1 MSSAN
6 NDLFYSRLPVNEIS
20 LSELLAEE
28 HLFYKIPSNWHVVI
42 TDVKNST
49 KAIEQGVHETV
60 NLLATGS
67 IVAVLNIAHKAN
79 ISIPFFF
86 GGDGASFIL
95 PTSILEPVL
104 QALSLYRENTTDNFN
119 LELRVGTVP
128 VADIYQAGHLLQ
140 VSKLRSTQLFVI
152 PIVLGDGLAY
162 AEKIIKGEDYKL
174 LQVNKGPKEL
184 DLTGMQCRW
193 DKIKPPQNFDEVVS
207 LLVVVRNNDQQVVVF
222 KKVIDLL
229 DTIYGEPERRK
240 PISIPMLKL
249 KATIEKIG
257 LEMRTRFGGRMKPVY
272 LFSNWIKMLL
282 GDFYFRTSK
291 GKEYLQQLVALSD
304 TLVIDGKVNTVISGT
319 AMQREKLQAA
329 LNQMEQ
335 NGEINY
341 GLYVSRESVMS
352 CYVRNLNEEHIHF
365 VDGAEGGY
373 TKAAGMLKR
382 KYNLS
387 IS

>member
-1 MSSAN
+1 MSPAN
-6 NDLFYSRLPVNEIS
+6 NDLFYSRLPINEIP

-28 HLFYKIPSNWHVVI
+28 HLFYKIPSDWHVVI

-67 IVAVLNIAHKAN
+67 IVAVLNIAYKKH

-95 PTSILEPVL
+95 PPSIVDPVL
-104 QALSLYRENTTDNFN
+104 QALSTYRENTTDNFN

-128 VADIYQAGHLLQ
+128 VADIYQAGHLLRI
-140 VSKLRSTQLFVI
+140 SKLRSTQLFII

-162 AEKIIKGEDYKL
+162 AEKIIKGEDYQL
-174 LQVNKGPKEL
+174 LQVNKGQEEL
-184 DLTGMQCRW
+184 DLNGMQCRW
-193 DKIKPPQNFDEVVS
+193 DKIKPPENFDEVVS
-207 LLVVVRNNDQQVVVF
+207 LLVTARNSDQQAAVF

-229 DTIYGEPERRK
+229 DTIYGESERRK

-257 LEMRTRFGGRMKPVY
+257 VEMRTRFGRLKPVY

-282 GDFYFRTSK
+282 GYFYFRTRK
-291 GKEYLQQLVALSD
+291 GKEYLRQLVALSD

-319 AMQREKLQAA
+319 EAQREKLQAA
-329 LNQMEQ
+329 LNQLEQ
-335 NGEINY
+335 QGEINY

-352 CYVRNLNEEHIHF
+352 CYVRSLNEEHIHF

-382 KYNLS
+382 KGNLS
-387 IS
+387 TS

>member
-6 NDLFYSRLPVNEIS
+6 NDLFYSRLPVNEIP

-42 TDVKNST
+42 TDVKSST
-49 KAIEQGVHETV
+49 KAIERGVHETV

-67 IVAVLNIAHKAN
+67 IVAVLNIAYKAH

-86 GGDGASFIL
+86 GGDGASFIV
-95 PTSILEPVL
+95 PPSIFEPVL
-104 QALSLYRENTTDNFN
+104 KALSIYRENTLDNFN
-119 LELRVGTVP
+119 LDLRVGTVP

-140 VSKLRSTQLFVI
+140 ISKLRSTQLFII
-152 PIVLGDGLAY
+152 PVVLGDGLAY

-174 LQVNKGPKEL
+174 LHVNKEPEEL

-193 DKIKPPQNFDEVVS
+193 DKIKPPENFDEVVS
-207 LLVVVRNNDQQVVVF
+207 LLVTARNSEQQAGVF

-229 DTIYGEPERRK
+229 DNIYGEPERRK

-249 KATIEKIG
+249 KATIGKIG
-257 LEMRTRFGGRMKPVY
+257 LEMRTRFGRLKPVY

-282 GDFYFRTSK
+282 GYFYFRTRK
-291 GKEYLQQLVALSD
+291 GKEYLRQLVALSD

-319 AMQREKLQAA
+319 AVQREKLQAA
-329 LNQMEQ
+329 LNQLEQ
-335 NGEINY
+335 EGEINY

-382 KYNLS
+382 KMVHPA
-387 IS
+387 

>member
-1 MSSAN
+1 MSTAS
-6 NDLFYSRLPVNEIS
+6 NDLFYSRLPVNEIP

-42 TDVKNST
+42 TDIKNST
-49 KAIEQGVHETV
+49 KAIERGVHETV

-67 IVAVLNIAHKAN
+67 IVAVLNIAYKAH

-86 GGDGASFIL
+86 GGDGASFIV
-95 PTSILEPVL
+95 PPSIVEPVL
-104 QALSLYRENTTDNFN
+104 KALSLHRQNTVDNFG
-119 LELRVGTVP
+119 LDLRVGTVP
-128 VADIYQAGHLLQ
+128 VADIYQEGHLLQ
-140 VSKLRSTQLFVI
+140 ISKLRSTQFFII
-152 PIVLGDGLAY
+152 PVVLGDGLAY

-174 LQVNKGPKEL
+174 LQVSREPEEL

-193 DKIKPPQNFDEVVS
+193 DKIKPPANYDEVVS
-207 LLVVVRNNDQQVVVF
+207 LLVTARNSGQQADAF

-229 DTIYGEPERRK
+229 DNIYGEPERRK

-249 KATIEKIG
+249 KATIGKIG
-257 LEMRTRFGGRMKPVY
+257 LEMRTRFGRLKPVY

-282 GDFYFRTSK
+282 AQFYFRTRK
-291 GKEYLQQLVALSD
+291 GKEYLRQLVALSD

-319 AMQREKLQAA
+319 TMQREKLQAA
-329 LNQMEQ
+329 LNQLEQ
-335 NGEINY
+335 QGEINY

-382 KYNLS
+382 KMVHP
-387 IS
+387 I